1 MTDHVNRTILL
12 FDIEEFGKR
21 DNVEQAY
28 LRRLLYD
35 VADATLRA
43 AHVGET
49 SRLRADRGDSVMELI
64 DAQVPVSGLLKTLLT
79 ETPALLHNKNR
90 LMARSAQIRL
100 RIVLASGYVAVDELD
115 GWVGAD
121 LNHACR
127 LLDAEPLRDALRRR
141 DEDSVLCVSDALYQ
155 GVVRHGP
162 VGVRPDAFHRVTVQ
176 AKEGPTVAWVHGG
189 GGTDRTTPE
198 AGTGRTTSEESRP
211 ATDPGP
217 TPDTR
222 PGTAQVGRDQYGVAG
237 GTVHGDLRFDF
248 RDRGDR
254 R

>member
-1 MTDHVNRTILL
+1 MNRTILL
-12 FDIEEFGKR
+12 LDIEEFGKR

-35 VADATLRA
+35 VADATLTA

-49 SRLRADRGDSVMELI
+49 SRLRADRGSSVMELI

-90 LMARSAQIRL
+90 LMARSAQVRL
-100 RIVLASGYVAVDELD
+100 RIVLASGYVAVDELN
-115 GWVGAD
+115 GRVGAD

-127 LLDAEPLRDALRRR
+127 LLDAEPLRDELRRR
-141 DEDSVLCVSDALYQ
+141 GEDSVLCVSDGVYQ

-176 AKEGPTVAWVHGG
+176 AKEGPTVAWVHGC
-189 GGTDRTTPE
+189 GGTGQATTE
-198 AGTGRTTSEESRP
+198 VGTGRAAPEGSRTAADPGTTSSTRH
-211 ATDPGP
+211 G
-217 TPDTR
+217 DT
-222 PGTAQVGRDQYGVAG
+222 QVGRDQYGAAG
-237 GTVHGDLRFDF
+237 GTVHGDLRFEF

-254 R
+254 